1 MRSARVT
8 RAVKAG
14 AGLLLLTCA
23 VSGQSLPM
31 RAPEAAST
39 QVLAASVRPAAP
51 VGPSSAAR
59 TSTARP
65 TTARPTTAR
74 WARAVDVR
82 SHDAVNA
89 AYARDYA
96 PGLDTPTG
104 WTGDDSGCRT
114 GSSSTTSRAA
124 TLRAVNFVR
133 SLGGLAPVT
142 FDATLNARSQQTA
155 LIMSANQS
163 LSHTPPRSWRCWTR
177 TGSDNAGRSNLAL
190 SYPSIT
196 SAGLVGLYMGEPGA
210 SNQAVGHR
218 RWLMNPFA
226 TSMGSGS
233 TSTANAMT
241 VIGPQSSSRPNPAWV
256 SWPTAGWFPAPLEPD
271 GRWSLSA
278 GNTSTSFASATVRVY
293 REGQPVRVVRQPVE
307 NGYAMPTL
315 VWQLP
320 AATPDSG
327 LFRVEV
333 SGIRTAGSSQ
343 RTTKAYSVR
352 LFTPAP

>member
-8 RAVKAG
+8 RAVTAG

-39 QVLAASVRPAAP
+39 HVLAASVTPRATA
-51 VGPSSAAR
+51 
-59 TSTARP
+59 ARP
-65 TTARPTTAR
+65 TTARY
-74 WARAVDVR
+74 ARAVDVR
-82 SHDAVNA
+82 DRAAVDA
-89 AYARDYA
+89 AYGRDYA

-104 WTGDDSGCRT
+104 WTGSDSGCRA
-114 GSSSTTSRAA
+114 GSASPTSRAA

-163 LSHTPPRSWRCWTR
+163 LSHTPSRSWRCWTR

-196 SAGLVGLYMGEPGA
+196 SAGLVGLYMGEPGTA
-210 SNQAVGHR
+210 NRAVGHR

-226 TSMGSGS
+226 TSMGTGS
-233 TSTANAMT
+233 TATANAMT

-278 GNTSTSFASATVRVY
+278 GSTSTSFASATVRVY
-293 REGQPVRVVRQPVE
+293 REGQLVRAVRQPVE
-307 NGYAMPTL
+307 DGYAMPTL

-320 AATPDSG
+320 SATPRSG
-327 LFRVEV
+327 LFKVTV
-333 SGIRTAGSSQ
+333 SGIRHAGSTQ
-343 RTTKAYSVR
+343 RTTRSYWVR
-352 LFTPAP
+352 LFTPSG

>member
-8 RAVKAG
+8 RAGQAG

-39 QVLAASVRPAAP
+39 QVLAASVRADGP
-51 VGPSSAAR
+51 VGPVGTSAPGAR
-59 TSTARP
+59 TTA
-65 TTARPTTAR
+65 ARPTTAR
-74 WARAVDVR
+74 WSRAIDVR
-82 SHDAVNA
+82 SHDAVA
-89 AYARDYA
+89 TAYARDYV

-104 WTGDDSGCRT
+104 WTGDDSGCRS
-114 GSSSTTSRAA
+114 GASSAASRAA

-133 SLGGLAPVT
+133 SLGGLAPVS
-142 FDATLNARSQQTA
+142 FEATLNARSQQTA

-163 LSHTPPRSWRCWTR
+163 LSHTPPRTWRCWTR

-196 SAGLVGLYMGEPGA
+196 SAGLVGLYMGEPGTT
-210 SNQAVGHR
+210 NQAVGHR

-226 TSMGSGS
+226 TSMGTGS
-233 TSTANAMT
+233 TGTANAIT

-256 SWPTAGWFPAPLEPD
+256 SWPTAGWFPSPLEPH

-278 GNTSTSFASATVRVY
+278 GSTSTSFASATVRL
-293 REGQPVRVVRQPVE
+293 RRTRL
-307 NGYAMPTL
+307 PTKIGW
-315 VWQLP
+315 VKRTRS
-320 AATPDSG
+320 TP
-327 LFRVEV
+327 
-333 SGIRTAGSSQ
+333 
-343 RTTKAYSVR
+343 
-352 LFTPAP
+352 